1 MMGGAGGKN
10 RGWLLKEGIFMNT
23 LRKVGLAL
31 LVLGSL
37 NLVAAASFAVDAA
50 PAAAAKAKN
59 WTPPAH
65 KIYAQ
70 TLSDEIMAAHHDLI
84 SVTFHGVPPGMKDV
98 YTMFAGSYPDRIGNP
113 DDPDD
118 IDVITKGITIVD
130 PRWHRVKDTVKKFV
144 VQLPLR
150 DASGENVGLIVF
162 AYHNET
168 SGKGEKDFFLSAVAL
183 RDELQ
188 KKIPSY
194 AGLFEAP
201 K

>member
-1 MMGGAGGKN
+1 
-10 RGWLLKEGIFMNT
+10 MNT
-23 LRKVGLAL
+23 LRRVSLIV

-37 NLVAAASFAVDAA
+37 DLVAAAAAAVDVA

-59 WTPPAH
+59 WTQPVL

-70 TLSDEIMAAHHDLI
+70 TLSDEIMAAHHELI

-98 YTMFAGSYPDRIGNP
+98 YTMFAGSYPERIGNP

-144 VQLPLR
+144 LQLPLR
-150 DASGENVGLIVF
+150 DASGENIGLIVF
-162 AYHNET
+162 AYHNE
-168 SGKGEKDFFLSAVAL
+168 SSRQGEKEFFLSAVAL
-183 RDELQ
+183 RDGLQ

-194 AGLFEAP
+194 AGLFEAA

>member
-1 MMGGAGGKN
+1 
-10 RGWLLKEGIFMNT
+10 MNT
-23 LRKVGLAL
+23 LCKVSLA
-31 LVLGSL
+31 VLILASTDL
-37 NLVAAASFAVDAA
+37 AAAATAAVDAA
-50 PAAAAKAKN
+50 PAPAAAVKAKN

-70 TLSDEIMAAHHDLI
+70 TLSDQIMAAHHELI
-84 SVTFHGVPPGMKDV
+84 SVTFHGVPPGTKDV

-118 IDVITKGITIVD
+118 VDVITKGITIVD
-130 PRWHRVKDTVKKFV
+130 PRWHRTKDTVKKFV
-144 VQLPLR
+144 MQLPLR
-150 DASGENVGLIVF
+150 DASGENVGLLVL
-162 AYHNET
+162 AYHNES
-168 SGKGEKDFFLSAVAL
+168 SGKGEKEFFQSSVAL

-194 AGLFEAP
+194 AGLFEAA

>member
-1 MMGGAGGKN
+1 
-10 RGWLLKEGIFMNT
+10 MNT

-37 NLVAAASFAVDAA
+37 DLVTAASAAVDVAPP
-50 PAAAAKAKN
+50 PAAAVKAKN
-59 WTPPAH
+59 WTQPANE
-65 KIYAQ
+65 IYAQ
-70 TLSDEIMAAHHDLI
+70 TLSDEIMAAHHELI
-84 SVTFHGVPPGMKDV
+84 SVTLHGVPPGMKDV

-130 PRWHRVKDTVKKFV
+130 PRWHRIKDTVKKFV

-162 AYHNET
+162 AFHNES
-168 SGKGEKDFFLSAVAL
+168 SGNGEKKFFLSAVAL
-183 RDELQ
+183 RDALQ
-188 KKIPSY
+188 RKIPSY
-194 AGLFEAP
+194 AGLFEAV

>member
-1 MMGGAGGKN
+1 
-10 RGWLLKEGIFMNT
+10 MNT
-23 LRKVGLAL
+23 LRKVSLAL

-37 NLVAAASFAVDAA
+37 DLAAAATSAVDASA
-50 PAAAAKAKN
+50 PPAAAKAKN
-59 WTPPAH
+59 WTQPVH
-65 KIYAQ
+65 RIYAQ
-70 TLSDEIMAAHHDLI
+70 TLSDEIMAAHHELI

-98 YTMFAGSYPDRIGNP
+98 YTMFAGSYPDRVGNP

-144 VQLPLR
+144 MQLPLR
-150 DASGENVGLIVF
+150 DVSGENVGLIVF
-162 AYHNET
+162 AYHNE
-168 SGKGEKDFFLSAVAL
+168 SGGKGEKDFFLSAVAL

-194 AGLFEAP
+194 AGLFEAA